1 MGLAPSSSTHERAAQ
16 SFGEIKMTQTTS
28 ITVHAHGKTFDL
40 ALDNKYASAS
50 QMIPL
55 ITRLFSKEPNTVVT
69 SRSLHARLGKTY
81 KHNSWLERVKKDC
94 RLTLNEDY
102 WEEEADPNSI
112 EDRRLLA
119 QNAGKPLTLTY
130 FSLKAARKITLLS
143 GSDEGHAFYEFVDA
157 VLEAITPKLLDE
169 IREMN
174 ILIAHQRNIVDRNE
188 ALTLQ
193 AVKQAGAPS
202 ISAFEQASIKDGLL
216 RRARAESALH
226 EAAALLFW
234 EMASKARRA
243 TNPKARQEALDYLYQ
258 KYGNYSDLSRDSPP
272 WMSE

>member
-1 MGLAPSSSTHERAAQ
+1 
-16 SFGEIKMTQTTS
+16 MTQTTS

-174 ILIAHQRNIVDRNE
+174 ILICSSAQSSSTATRPSPYRPSNRPAHRRSVRLSKPRSRTDCSDVPVPNPPCTRQRPCYFGRWPAKRGGPRTRRPDR
-188 ALTLQ
+188 
-193 AVKQAGAPS
+193 K
-202 ISAFEQASIKDGLL
+202 
-216 RRARAESALH
+216 
-226 EAAALLFW
+226 
-234 EMASKARRA
+234 
-243 TNPKARQEALDYLYQ
+243 
-258 KYGNYSDLSRDSPP
+258 P
-272 WMSE
+272 WTTCTKSTAITAI